1 MTFYTE
7 GGDNDLGLNLIDV
20 KNTFE
25 KKNKKT
31 LFFRQDFISPKINKE
46 WYKMANYIWRS
57 SWMDKRTDKINW
69 NKFSVE

>member
-1 MTFYTE
+1 MKQCKKNNIHLLTFYTE

-46 WYKMANYIWRS
+46 
-57 SWMDKRTDKINW
+57 
-69 NKFSVE
+69 